1 MIKYK
6 DLQMLIKMTKISRQL
21 KNSII
26 LYTENKN
33 KNKTIQLYQKP
44 VKDIVVFIKN

>member
-21 KNSII
+21 KNNR
-26 LYTENKN
+26 LPYTENKN
-33 KNKTIQLYQKP
+33 KNRAIQLYPKQ
-44 VKDIVVFIKN
+44 VKDIVVIINN

>member
-21 KNSII
+21 KNNR
-26 LYTENKN
+26 LPYTKN
-33 KNKTIQLYQKP
+33 KNIAIQLYQKP
-44 VKDIVVFIKN
+44 VKDIVVIIKN